1 MVIFCWVRVDI
12 SLYFVPI
19 HLENYVFSFLC
30 FAFSC
35 FYIFLFLVFIFLFY
49 VLNSTSFLIMSDVT
63 IFVNFVLTLS
73 QMSWSFYK
81 IVFDWF
87 KISRSRIPYLLVLLF
102 FCEHVLT
109 KTFFYSTILR
119 RSMRTSF
126 FAWPFFFPDL
136 LSSVK
141 QLAKFLCG
149 CAARQPSQVDLT
161 WLHENCFTYYLST
174 VTLIKLLL
182 MYAVQQEFDVFQE
195 FNYISI

>member
-1 MVIFCWVRVDI
+1 MSPWNMTFKEATKFSFMHYLRMVIFCWVRVDI

-87 KISRSRIPYLLVLLF
+87 KISRSRIPYLLALLF
-102 FCEHVLT
+102 FCEHTFT
-109 KTFFYSTILR
+109 KTFF
-119 RSMRTSF
+119 
-126 FAWPFFFPDL
+126 
-136 LSSVK
+136 
-141 QLAKFLCG
+141 
-149 CAARQPSQVDLT
+149 
-161 WLHENCFTYYLST
+161 
-174 VTLIKLLL
+174 
-182 MYAVQQEFDVFQE
+182 
-195 FNYISI
+195 